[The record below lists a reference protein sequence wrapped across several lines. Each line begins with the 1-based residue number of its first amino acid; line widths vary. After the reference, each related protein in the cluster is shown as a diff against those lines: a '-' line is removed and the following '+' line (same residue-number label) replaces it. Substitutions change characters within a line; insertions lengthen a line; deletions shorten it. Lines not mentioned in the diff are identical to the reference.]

1 MRSLSETASYEH
13 PEEAVKMTL
22 SDKERMEGIEPL
34 VLEDK
39 VIDFIV
45 EKAKISTKAIG
56 FDELMARRG

>member
-1 MRSLSETASYEH
+1 
-13 PEEAVKMTL
+13 
-22 SDKERMEGIEPL
+22 MEGIEPL